1 MTSAVLTLRFSSGTL
16 ENDLYSALG
25 VTLISLPDVDT
36 DHRYGYN
43 THTYILYIYIHIM
56 QCLGLFTFYWQ
67 LVLANYDEWT
77 L

>member
-43 THTYILYIYIHIM
+43 THTHIYYIYTYYAVLGSFYFLLAT
-56 QCLGLFTFYWQ
+56 CLGKL
-67 LVLANYDEWT
+67 
-77 L
+77 